1 MILGLLAFAWLLG
14 VAAAAF
20 TGGDPWAALAA
31 AAGLSAASFALRP
44 RPWTLAF
51 IALAAAL
58 IFAAAWRYESTAPP
72 DAPSG
77 IARLNCP
84 PKTQSSDDD
93 PKCDAV
99 LYRALVAAEPD
110 ERGSTVRYRLA
121 VREVHADGRWRPES
135 GGVLMRVAPFPRYD
149 YGDLLELRGELE
161 TPPTFDEFDYRE
173 YLLRRGIDSLM
184 AYPRVRVLAHDR
196 GNVFR
201 AALIDAR
208 GSLSGALADAL
219 PEPQASLAAG
229 VLLGKRVDLPPDLT
243 EDMNAT
249 GTSHLVAVSG
259 QNVTLVA
266 GLLMAA
272 LAWVIGRRPAAWL
285 ALAAVIGYSLLVG
298 GEPSVVRAAIM
309 GALYVVATALG
320 RQSSGPIALALAGAA
335 MTAVDP
341 HAVHDVSFQLSFAAT
356 LGLMTLGSLLVMR
369 AQASAQRWPG
379 VAAFPLTR
387 PAIELAAITMAAIA
401 FTLPIT
407 AVNFQRVS
415 LVAPLANLLAVPA
428 FLAVALTAAVTAAV
442 GALLPAATS
451 VLGWL
456 AWPPAAYMV
465 TVVRLMADVP
475 LASAE
480 VGGLGTPHAIVYYGA
495 LAVVV
500 WLLGRRRPEPVAP
513 LPPERLPATR
523 PLIPAAGIALL
534 LALASALLWLAVT
547 APTSGRLTVTF
558 LDVGQGDAILI
569 EGPDGQRILVDGG
582 PSEEAVSAALGRS
595 LPFYDRRI
603 DLVVL
608 THPQADHLGG
618 LPAVLRRYHVGSVL
632 ASPIEVDSAVYRAW
646 KDAQRGESVP
656 CHDAAAG
663 QTIDLGNG
671 ARLYVLSAPP
681 EGSDSEEDSVV
692 IKLTMGWA
700 SFLLTGDIESSR
712 EAALV
717 RSGADLR
724 ATVYKVP
731 HHGSA
736 TSSTSEF
743 VSAVDPL
750 VDVISVGRDNR
761 FGHPSPELLER
772 VDGDAV
778 FRTDVHGDIAIST
791 DGRRLWIETDR

>member
-1 MILGLLAFAWLLG
+1 MILGVLAFAWLLG

-20 TGGDPWAALAA
+20 TGADPWASLAA
-31 AAGLSAASFALRP
+31 AAGLAAASFALRP
-44 RPWTLAF
+44 RPSTLGL
-51 IALAAAL
+51 IALGAAL
-58 IFAAAWRYESTAPP
+58 IFAAAWRYDSTAPP
-72 DAPSG
+72 DMPSG
-77 IARLNCP
+77 VARQN
-84 PKTQSSDDD
+84 DG
-93 PKCDAV
+93 DAV
-99 LYRALVAAEPD
+99 RFRALVAAEPD

-121 VREVHADGRWRPES
+121 VREVYWGGRWRPES
-135 GGVLMRVAPFPRYD
+135 GGVLMRTAPFPRYD

-161 TPPTFDEFDYRE
+161 TPPTFDDFDYRE
-173 YLLRRGIDSLM
+173 YLLRRGIGSLI
-184 AYPRVRVLAHDR
+184 AYPRVSVLAHDQ
-196 GNVFR
+196 GSAFR

-208 GSLSGALADAL
+208 ASLSGALAAAL
-219 PEPQASLAAG
+219 PEPEASLAAG

-272 LAWVIGRRPAAWL
+272 LAWAIGRRPAAWL

-309 GALYVVATALG
+309 GALYVIATALG
-320 RQSSGPIALALAGAA
+320 RQSSGPIALALAGAV
-335 MTAVDP
+335 MTAIDP
-341 HAVHDVSFQLSFAAT
+341 QAVHEVSFQLSFAAT
-356 LGLMTLGSLLVMR
+356 LGLMTLGSLLVTR
-369 AQASAQRWPG
+369 AQALAQRSSA

-387 PAIELAAITMAAIA
+387 PAIELAAVTLAAIA

-428 FLAVALTAAVTAAV
+428 FLLVAVTAALTAVV
-442 GALLPAATS
+442 GAMLPAAAS

-465 TVVRLMADVP
+465 AVVRLMADVP

-480 VGGLGTPHAIVYYGA
+480 VSGLGTPHAIVYYGA
-495 LAVVV
+495 LAAIV

-513 LPPERLPATR
+513 PPPEPLPATR
-523 PLIPAAGIALL
+523 PLIPAAGIVLL

-547 APTSGRLTVTF
+547 APVSGRLTVIF

-582 PSEEAVSAALGRS
+582 PSEEAISAALGRS

-618 LPAVLRRYHVGSVL
+618 LPGVLRRYDVGSVL
-632 ASPIEVDSAVYRAW
+632 ASPVEGDSAACRAW
-646 KDAQRGESVP
+646 KDALRGESAP
-656 CHDAAAG
+656 YHEAAAG

-681 EGSDSEEDSVV
+681 QESDPNVDSVV
-692 IKLTMGWA
+692 IKLTMGRA
-700 SFLLTGDIESSR
+700 SFFLTGDIESSR
-712 EAALV
+712 EAALI

-736 TSSTSEF
+736 TSSTSQF

-761 FGHPSPELLER
+761 FGHPSPDLLER
-772 VDGDAV
+772 LDGEAV
-778 FRTDVHGDIAIST
+778 FRTDLHGDIAVST
-791 DGRRLWIETDR
+791 DGRRLWIDTGR

>member
-1 MILGLLAFAWLLG
+1 MILGVLAFAWLLG

-20 TGGDPWAALAA
+20 TGADPWAALAA
-31 AAGLSAASFALRP
+31 AAGLAAASFALRP
-44 RPWTLAF
+44 RPSTLGL
-51 IALAAAL
+51 IALGAAL
-58 IFAAAWRYESTAPP
+58 IFAAAWRYDSTAPP
-72 DAPSG
+72 DTPSG
-77 IARLNCP
+77 IARQN
-84 PKTQSSDDD
+84 DE
-93 PKCDAV
+93 DAV
-99 LYRALVAAEPD
+99 RFRALVAAEPD

-121 VREVHADGRWRPES
+121 VREVYWGGRWRPES
-135 GGVLMRVAPFPRYD
+135 GGVLMRMGPFPRYD

-161 TPPTFDEFDYRE
+161 TPPTFDDFDYRE
-173 YLLRRGIDSLM
+173 YLLRRGIGSLI
-184 AYPRVRVLAHDR
+184 AYPRVSVLAHDQ
-196 GNVFR
+196 GSAFR
-201 AALIDAR
+201 AALIDTRAR
-208 GSLSGALADAL
+208 LSGALADAL
-219 PEPQASLAAG
+219 PEPEASLAAG

-309 GALYVVATALG
+309 GALYVIATALG
-320 RQSSGPIALALAGAA
+320 RQSSGPIALALAGAV
-335 MTAVDP
+335 MTAIDP
-341 HAVHDVSFQLSFAAT
+341 QAVHEVSFQLSFAAT
-356 LGLMTLGSLLVMR
+356 LGLMTLGSLLAMR
-369 AQASAQRWPG
+369 AKALAQRSSA

-387 PAIELAAITMAAIA
+387 PAIELAAVTLAAIA

-428 FLAVALTAAVTAAV
+428 FLLVAVTAALTAV
-442 GALLPAATS
+442 GGAILPAAAS

-465 TVVRLMADVP
+465 AVVRLMADVP

-480 VGGLGTPHAIVYYGA
+480 VSGLGTPHAVLYYGG
-495 LAVVV
+495 LAAAV
-500 WLLGRRRPEPVAP
+500 WLLGRRRPEPVAAP
-513 LPPERLPATR
+513 PPEPLPATR

-547 APTSGRLTVTF
+547 APVSGRLTVTF

-582 PSEEAVSAALGRS
+582 PSEEAISAALGRS

-618 LPAVLRRYHVGSVL
+618 LPGVLRRYDVGSVL
-632 ASPIEVDSAVYRAW
+632 ASPVEGDSAAYRAW
-646 KDAQRGESVP
+646 KDALRGESAP
-656 CHDAAAG
+656 YHEAAAG

-681 EGSDSEEDSVV
+681 QESDPNVDSVV
-692 IKLTMGWA
+692 IKLTMGRA

-712 EAALV
+712 EAALI

-736 TSSTSEF
+736 TSSTSQF

-761 FGHPSPELLER
+761 FGHPSPELLDR
-772 VDGDAV
+772 LDGDAV
-778 FRTDVHGDIAIST
+778 FRTDLHGDVAVST
-791 DGRRLWIETDR
+791 DGRRLWIEAGR

>member
-1 MILGLLAFAWLLG
+1 MILGVLAFAWLLG

-20 TGGDPWAALAA
+20 TGADPWAALAA
-31 AAGLSAASFALRP
+31 ATGLAAVSFALRP
-44 RPWTLAF
+44 RPSTLALVALGAAF
-51 IALAAAL
+51 I
-58 IFAAAWRYESTAPP
+58 FTAAWRYGSTAPL
-72 DAPSG
+72 DTPSG
-77 IARLNCP
+77 IARQN
-84 PKTQSSDDD
+84 DG
-93 PKCDAV
+93 DAV
-99 LYRALVAAEPD
+99 RFRALVSAEPD

-121 VREVHADGRWRPES
+121 VREVYWGGRWRPES
-135 GGVLMRVAPFPRYD
+135 GGVLMRTAAFPRYD

-161 TPPTFDEFDYRE
+161 TPPTFDGFDYRE
-173 YLLRRGIDSLM
+173 YLLRRGIGSLI
-184 AYPRVRVLAHDR
+184 AYPRVSVLAHDQ
-196 GNVFR
+196 GSAFR
-201 AALIDAR
+201 AALIDTRAR
-208 GSLSGALADAL
+208 LSGALADAL
-219 PEPQASLAAG
+219 PEPEASLAAG

-243 EDMNAT
+243 EEMNAT

-309 GALYVVATALG
+309 GTLYVIATALG
-320 RQSSGPIALALAGAA
+320 RQSSGPIALALAGAV
-335 MTAVDP
+335 MTAIDP
-341 HAVHDVSFQLSFAAT
+341 QAVHEVSFQLSFAAT
-356 LGLMTLGSLLVMR
+356 LGLMTLGSLLVVR
-369 AQASAQRWPG
+369 AQALVQRWPAI
-379 VAAFPLTR
+379 AAFPLTR
-387 PAIELAAITMAAIA
+387 PAIELVGVTLAAIA

-428 FLAVALTAAVTAAV
+428 FLLVAVTAALTAVV
-442 GALLPAATS
+442 GAILPATAG

-456 AWPPAAYMV
+456 AWPTAAYMV
-465 TVVRLMADVP
+465 AVVRLMADVP

-480 VGGLGTPHAIVYYGA
+480 VTGLGTPHAVVYYSG
-495 LAVVV
+495 LAAVV

-513 LPPERLPATR
+513 PPPERLPATR

-534 LALASALLWLAVT
+534 LPLASAVLWLAVT
-547 APTSGRLTVTF
+547 APVSGRLTVTF

-569 EGPDGQRILVDGG
+569 EGPEGQRILVDGG
-582 PSEEAVSAALGRS
+582 PSEEAITAALGRR

-618 LPAVLRRYHVGSVL
+618 LPGVLRRYDVGSIL
-632 ASPIEVDSAVYRAW
+632 ASPVEGDSAAYRAW
-646 KDAQRGESVP
+646 KAALRGESAP
-656 CHDAAAG
+656 YHEAAAG

-671 ARLYVLSAPP
+671 AGLYVLSAPSQDGDP
-681 EGSDSEEDSVV
+681 NADSVV
-692 IKLTMGWA
+692 VKLTMERA
-700 SFLLTGDIESSR
+700 SFLLTGDIESNR
-712 EAALV
+712 EAALI

-724 ATVYKVP
+724 GTVYKVP

-736 TSSTSEF
+736 TSSTSQF

-761 FGHPSPELLER
+761 FGHPSPDLLER
-772 VDGDAV
+772 LGGDAV
-778 FRTDVHGDIAIST
+778 FRTDLHGDITVST
-791 DGRRLWIETDR
+791 DGRRLWIETGR